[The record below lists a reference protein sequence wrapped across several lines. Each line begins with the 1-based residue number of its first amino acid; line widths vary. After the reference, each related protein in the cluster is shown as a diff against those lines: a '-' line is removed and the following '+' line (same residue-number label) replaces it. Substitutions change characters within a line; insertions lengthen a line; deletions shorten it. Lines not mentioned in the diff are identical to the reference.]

1 MMMMHRGK
9 FPDGIGQLM
18 REFIAMQLAPAYQFI
33 LETESAIPVKYWMD
47 IPESD
52 KPGYINMLRSARLAV
67 TKDGFYDPRMMK
79 LLKNVRCKLEPSN
92 YECSLSDE

>member
-1 MMMMHRGK
+1 
-9 FPDGIGQLM
+9 
-18 REFIAMQLAPAYQFI
+18 
-33 LETESAIPVKYWMD
+33 MD